1 MVEIESV
8 CLIEG
13 EEPDPRRK
21 DLFRVE
27 DGVRVVYYTNK
38 DRLSFRIIEHE
49 NRYCYYYDSKGR
61 THRLNGPAQVEIA
74 EGWNCWWYHDQRLDF
89 ITSQKEYESW
99 LKMKAF
105 Q

>member
-49 NRYCYYYDSKGR
+49 NRYCYYYDSEGR
-61 THRLNGPAQVEIA
+61 THRLNGPPKWKLRKVGIV
-74 EGWNCWWYHDQRLDF
+74 GGITINDWILSRL
-89 ITSQKEYESW
+89 KRN
-99 LKMKAF
+99 MNHG
-105 Q
+105 